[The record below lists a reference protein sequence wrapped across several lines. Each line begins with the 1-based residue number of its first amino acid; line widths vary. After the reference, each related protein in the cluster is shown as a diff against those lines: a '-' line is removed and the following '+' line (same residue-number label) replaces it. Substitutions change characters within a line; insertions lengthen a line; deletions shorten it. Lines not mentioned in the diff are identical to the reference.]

1 MKTVKQ
7 IVASKTKPLQTIS
20 PDATVQA
27 AVQIMSTEKISALPV
42 VVEHDQLVGI
52 ISERDYV
59 RKVAA
64 QEIPAWS
71 VKIHEIMTSDVIT
84 IDIDEPIE
92 HCASIM
98 TSRRIRHLPVM
109 QDGRLIS
116 LISITDIVDL
126 MKTVRQ
132 IVDSKT
138 RPLQTISP
146 DATVQAAVQIMST
159 EKISA
164 LPVVVEHDQLVGIIS
179 ERDYV
184 RKVAAQEIP
193 AWSVKIHEIMT
204 SDVITI
210 DIDEPIEHCAS
221 IMTSRRIRH
230 LPVMQDGRLISLISI
245 TDVVD
250 ILQPDDI

>member
-27 AVQIMSTEKISALPV
+27 AVQIMSSEKISALPVVEHDQLVGIISERDYVRKVAAQEIPAWSVKIHEIMTSDVITINIDDPIDHCASIMTSIRIRHLPVMQDGRLISLISITDIVDSMKTVRQIVDSKTRPLQTISPDATVQAAIQIMSTEKISALP

-84 IDIDEPIE
+84 IDIDDPIE
-92 HCASIM
+92 HC
-98 TSRRIRHLPVM
+98 TS
-109 QDGRLIS
+109 
-116 LISITDIVDL
+116 
-126 MKTVRQ
+126 
-132 IVDSKT
+132 
-138 RPLQTISP
+138 
-146 DATVQAAVQIMST
+146 IMST
-159 EKISA
+159 
-164 LPVVVEHDQLVGIIS
+164 
-179 ERDYV
+179 
-184 RKVAAQEIP
+184 
-193 AWSVKIHEIMT
+193 
-204 SDVITI
+204 
-210 DIDEPIEHCAS
+210 
-221 IMTSRRIRH
+221 RRIRH

>member
-1 MKTVKQ
+1 MSTVKQ
-7 IVASKTKPLQTIS
+7 IVESKHKPLQTIS
-20 PDATVQA
+20 PQATVQA

-42 VVEHDQLVGI
+42 VENDQLVGI

-84 IDIDEPIE
+84 IDINDPVE

-109 QDGRLIS
+109 KDGRLLS
-116 LISITDIVDL
+116 LISITDIVDS

-132 IVDSKT
+132 IVDSKN
-138 RPLQTISP
+138 RALLTISP
-146 DATVQAAVQIMST
+146 EATVQAAIQIMST

-164 LPVVVEHDQLVGIIS
+164 LPVMENDKLIGIIS

-184 RKVAAQEIP
+184 RKVAARDIP

-210 DIDEPIEHCAS
+210 DIDDPIEDCTS
-221 IMTSRRIRH
+221 IMSTRRIRH
-230 LPVMQDGRLISLISI
+230 MPVMENGRLISVISI

-250 ILQPDDI
+250 TLQPDDRT

>member
-7 IVASKTKPLQTIS
+7 IVAGKTKPLQTIS

-27 AVQIMSTEKISALPV
+27 AVQIMSSEKISALP

-84 IDIDEPIE
+84 INIDDPID

-109 QDGRLIS
+109 ESKGLQ
-116 LISITDIVDL
+116 
-126 MKTVRQ
+126 Q
-132 IVDSKT
+132 ICRVWA
-138 RPLQTISP
+138 RNH
-146 DATVQAAVQIMST
+146 ST
-159 EKISA
+159 C
-164 LPVVVEHDQLVGIIS
+164 G
-179 ERDYV
+179 
-184 RKVAAQEIP
+184 
-193 AWSVKIHEIMT
+193 
-204 SDVITI
+204 
-210 DIDEPIEHCAS
+210 
-221 IMTSRRIRH
+221 
-230 LPVMQDGRLISLISI
+230 
-245 TDVVD
+245 
-250 ILQPDDI
+250 

>member
-27 AVQIMSTEKISALPV
+27 AVQIMSSEKISALPVVEHDQLVGIISERDYVRKVAAQEIPAWSVKIHEIMTSDVITINIDDPIDHCASIMTSRRIRHLPVMQDGRLISLISITDIVDSMKTVRQIVDSKTRPLQTISPDATVQAAIQIMSTEKISALP

-84 IDIDEPIE
+84 IDIDDPIE
-92 HCASIM
+92 HC
-98 TSRRIRHLPVM
+98 TS
-109 QDGRLIS
+109 
-116 LISITDIVDL
+116 
-126 MKTVRQ
+126 
-132 IVDSKT
+132 
-138 RPLQTISP
+138 
-146 DATVQAAVQIMST
+146 IMST
-159 EKISA
+159 
-164 LPVVVEHDQLVGIIS
+164 
-179 ERDYV
+179 
-184 RKVAAQEIP
+184 
-193 AWSVKIHEIMT
+193 
-204 SDVITI
+204 
-210 DIDEPIEHCAS
+210 
-221 IMTSRRIRH
+221 RRIRH

>member
-1 MKTVKQ
+1 MKTVRQ
-7 IVASKTKPLQTIS
+7 IVDSKTRPLQTIS

-27 AVQIMSTEKISALPV
+27 AIQIMSTEKISALP

-84 IDIDEPIE
+84 IDIDDPIE
-92 HCASIM
+92 HC
-98 TSRRIRHLPVM
+98 TS
-109 QDGRLIS
+109 
-116 LISITDIVDL
+116 
-126 MKTVRQ
+126 
-132 IVDSKT
+132 
-138 RPLQTISP
+138 
-146 DATVQAAVQIMST
+146 IMST
-159 EKISA
+159 
-164 LPVVVEHDQLVGIIS
+164 
-179 ERDYV
+179 
-184 RKVAAQEIP
+184 
-193 AWSVKIHEIMT
+193 
-204 SDVITI
+204 
-210 DIDEPIEHCAS
+210 
-221 IMTSRRIRH
+221 RRIRH

>member
-1 MKTVKQ
+1 MSTVKQ
-7 IVASKTKPLQTIS
+7 IVESKHKPLQTIS
-20 PDATVQA
+20 PQATVQA

-42 VVEHDQLVGI
+42 VENDQLVGI

-84 IDIDEPIE
+84 IDINDPVE

-109 QDGRLIS
+109 KDGRLLS
-116 LISITDIVDL
+116 LISITDIVDS

-132 IVDSKT
+132 IVDSKN
-138 RPLQTISP
+138 RALLTISP
-146 DATVQAAVQIMST
+146 EATVQAAIQIMST

-164 LPVVVEHDQLVGIIS
+164 LPVVDNDQLVGIIS

-184 RKVAAQEIP
+184 RKVAAQDIP

-210 DIDEPIEHCAS
+210 DIDDPIEDCTS
-221 IMTSRRIRH
+221 IMSTRRIRH
-230 LPVMQDGRLISLISI
+230 MPVMENGRLISVISI

-250 ILQPDDI
+250 TLQSEDR

>member
-7 IVASKTKPLQTIS
+7 LVDSKDKPLQTIS

-27 AVQIMSTEKISALPV
+27 AIQIMSSEKISALPV
-42 VVEHDQLVGI
+42 VEHDKLVGI

-59 RKVAA
+59 RKVAS

-84 IDIDEPIE
+84 IDINDSIE
-92 HCASIM
+92 HCTSIM
-98 TSRRIRHLPVM
+98 SSKRIRHLPVM
-109 QDGRLIS
+109 QDGKLTS
-116 LISITDIVDL
+116 LISITDVVETL
-126 MKTVRQ
+126 KTVEQ
-132 IVDSKT
+132 ILDSKDK
-138 RPLQTISP
+138 PLQTISP
-146 DATVQAAVQIMST
+146 DATVQAAIQIMSS

-164 LPVVVEHDQLVGIIS
+164 LPVVEHDKLVGIIS

-184 RKVAAQEIP
+184 RKVASQEIP

-210 DIDEPIEHCAS
+210 DINDSIEHCTS
-221 IMTSRRIRH
+221 IMSSKRIRH
-230 LPVMQDGRLISLISI
+230 LPVMQDGELVSLVSI
-245 TDVVD
+245 TDIVN
-250 ILQPDDI
+250 ILHHDGI

>member
-27 AVQIMSTEKISALPV
+27 AVQIMSSEKISALP

-84 IDIDEPIE
+84 INIDDPI
-92 HCASIM
+92 
-98 TSRRIRHLPVM
+98 
-109 QDGRLIS
+109 D
-116 LISITDIVDL
+116 
-126 MKTVRQ
+126 
-132 IVDSKT
+132 
-138 RPLQTISP
+138 
-146 DATVQAAVQIMST
+146 
-159 EKISA
+159 
-164 LPVVVEHDQLVGIIS
+164 
-179 ERDYV
+179 
-184 RKVAAQEIP
+184 
-193 AWSVKIHEIMT
+193 
-204 SDVITI
+204 
-210 DIDEPIEHCAS
+210 HCAS